1 MKTILLSRKQIET
14 LAQIADHFKDINQFT
29 IKETNESGI
38 GPTTTVS
45 FDLFDNEVKIDNT
58 DVDTW

>member
-1 MKTILLSRKQIET
+1 MTKIILSRKQIET
-14 LAQIADHFKDINQFT
+14 LAQIADHFKEINQFV

-45 FDLFDNEVKIDNT
+45 FDLFNKEVKIDNT